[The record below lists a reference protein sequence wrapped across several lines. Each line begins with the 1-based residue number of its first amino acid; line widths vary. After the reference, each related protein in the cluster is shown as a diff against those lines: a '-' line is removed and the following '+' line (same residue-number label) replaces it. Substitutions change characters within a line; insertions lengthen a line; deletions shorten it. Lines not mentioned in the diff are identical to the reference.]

1 MLSDEVAGGPE
12 GEKKWVRSGVTKLTE
27 RLKERGF
34 TISHDTVWMM
44 LQRIGFLLLKM
55 ENR

>member
-1 MLSDEVAGGPE
+1 MLSDEVAGDPE

-27 RLKERGF
+27 RLKERNF
-34 TISHDTVWMM
+34 MISNDNVWMM
-44 LQRIGFLLLKM
+44 LNRIGFSLLKM